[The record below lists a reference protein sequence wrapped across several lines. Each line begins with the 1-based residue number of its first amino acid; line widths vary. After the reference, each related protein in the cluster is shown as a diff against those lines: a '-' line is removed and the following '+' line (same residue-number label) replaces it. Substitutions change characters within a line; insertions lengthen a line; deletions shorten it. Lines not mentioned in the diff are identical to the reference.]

1 MIKELVEAMHLSRRC
16 QRNWASQNIDEE
28 TINGLIEIAL
38 NAPSKQ
44 NEVHF
49 ALAVIT
55 NKDVLKD
62 VYDDFVWGFH
72 AYTTN
77 SAMRN
82 TQMGAPALF
91 IYGYSKQTD
100 ISGDSHG
107 CNASTGTSKGFD
119 DRMKLAAERSIGISS
134 GQLVLAANMLGLQT
148 GFNQN
153 LFYNDKD
160 ENDWKDV
167 LGLPEDADFC
177 PSLAVGV
184 GYGDPTL
191 EWYQTRDLEYLV
203 ASKKERNL
211 EENTCLDYPSTDRRI
226 LKDRKIF
233 QFGPKS
239 TEEKNVPLYYIK

>member
-1 MIKELVEAMHLSRRC
+1 MIKKLVEAMHLSRRC
-16 QRNWASQNIDEE
+16 QRNWTSQNIDEE

-72 AYTTN
+72 AYEYN

-82 TQMGAPALF
+82 TQMGASALF
-91 IYGYSKQTD
+91 IYGYSTQTD
-100 ISGDSHG
+100 INGDSHG
-107 CNASTGTSKGFD
+107 NDQSNEISKGFD
-119 DRMKLAAERSIGISS
+119 DRMNLAAERSIGISS

-148 GFNQN
+148 GFCQN
-153 LFYNDKD
+153 LYYNDKD
-160 ENDWKDV
+160 ENDWKEV
-167 LGLPEDADFC
+167 LGLQQDTDFC

-184 GYGDPTL
+184 GYGDTSL

-211 EENTCLDYPSTDRRI
+211 RENTVLENPSSDRRL
-226 LKDRKIF
+226 LKDRKVF
-233 QFGPKS
+233 NFGPKS